1 MTTKLNCTVCAYTDI
16 EGNICPNC
24 ATDLYLIRMLQQL
37 PQIISCPDE
46 DLWLTQGTRG
56 ADEEAETRIRFY
68 DQQLGHELEAEGVI
82 GGYSTAIQDY
92 LFRDLVGAVCN
103 LFAQGGKL
111 YGLLKIAIW
120 LGVTLFILTVGIGL
134 GVVGCFLY
142 FNPPTSAQVVFRHSH
157 NDDSWKPS
165 MLHSLL
171 KTQHSATPVAS
182 GASAPI
188 REPVHSYIALGN
200 RT

>member
-1 MTTKLNCTVCAYTDI
+1 MTTKLNCAVCAYTDI
-16 EGNICPNC
+16 DGNICPNC
-24 ATDLYLIRMLQQL
+24 ATDLSLIRMLQQL
-37 PQIISCPDE
+37 PQIRSCPDE

-82 GGYSTAIQDY
+82 GGYSSAIQDY
-92 LFRDLVGAVCN
+92 LFRDLMGAVCN

-111 YGLLKIAIW
+111 YGLLKISIW

-142 FNPPTSAQVVFRHSH
+142 FNPPATSAQ
-157 NDDSWKPS
+157 DDSWLYLGNLITMTVGNLQCCTGS
-165 MLHSLL
+165 SRL
-171 KTQHSATPVAS
+171 KTFKGEGLLWKFLMFLAK
-182 GASAPI
+182 
-188 REPVHSYIALGN
+188 
-200 RT
+200 